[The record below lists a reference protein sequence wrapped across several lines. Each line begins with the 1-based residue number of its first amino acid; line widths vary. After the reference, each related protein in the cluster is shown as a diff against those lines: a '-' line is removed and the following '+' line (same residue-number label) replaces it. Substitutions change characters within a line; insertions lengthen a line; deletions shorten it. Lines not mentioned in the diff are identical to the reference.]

1 MNHIDDACD
10 GQGQASNHD
19 GKTLTQKQNNAEE
32 HVLSDSRIRN
42 TEPQIVSS
50 GDLAGSDMFMD
61 EAKEGTTTQTKQT
74 NSNSTSVE
82 QENTEKQRFDWR
94 ITLMPKLH
102 MFCLSIV
109 VFSMANAVIYA
120 TLPSLG
126 KERGILQPCPIN
138 EKATDSK

>member
-42 TEPQIVSS
+42 TEPQIKSV
-50 GDLAGSDMFMD
+50 GDLAGSVMFINED
-61 EAKEGTTTQTKQT
+61 KEGTTTQTKQT
-74 NSNSTSVE
+74 NFHSISVN
-82 QENTEKQRFDWR
+82 QKNTEKQRFDWR
-94 ITLMPKLH
+94 ILLMPKLH
-102 MFCLSIV
+102 MFCFSMV

-126 KERGILQPCPIN
+126 KERGIVQP
-138 EKATDSK
+138 